1 MCYNIPILRGDT
13 MFLKK
18 IKRPDGRVFLQ
29 IVESIYVNGSSKH
42 VVIEKLGYLD
52 LLLASYPDPIAYFTK
67 KAADMTVEKKN
78 SAKATIVI
86 NPKEKMPEEYSSS
99 KNVGYIVIKELYSKL
114 KIKQFWKK
122 KASSL
127 KIQYDLEAIYRL
139 LVFSRILYP
148 GSKKFTFENRIKFF
162 EPFDFTLKDIYRAL
176 DVFAQEE
183 ESLQKWIFEHSKD
196 ICSRDLSHT
205 YFDCT
210 NYYFEIEYNDE
221 DLIDEEGNI
230 IEKKYRKRGP
240 EKNHRPDPIIELGLF
255 MDANGLPLSY
265 TLFPGNESEKVQ
277 LRPFLARS
285 RKDFNISRTVV
296 VADRGL
302 NTSDNIYFLAGKND
316 KNLGEDHNLDG
327 YIYGQSVRGADEEF
341 KKWILDPKG
350 YVRTVL
356 KSSDDRSSDNDD
368 DDIVFVHKSRI
379 YPKKIKINREKKN
392 GKMGKATITV
402 TQKQMVYFSKKY
414 AKRQAHARNQM
425 VERARDLI
433 KNPKK
438 YDKVY
443 AKGAASY
450 VVNLQFDKETGEVIA
465 KNLYLDEDKINKE
478 AELDGYYSIVTS
490 ELDMSDMELRDKYR
504 GLARIEDTFKVT
516 KSNLESRPVYV
527 WTTESIK
534 AHFMTCFTSLVIIRL
549 LERLLNDK
557 YSPDRI
563 INALQEYNVTDFG
576 GNCYSC
582 LNNSKIIMEC
592 SKLFNLDL
600 DNKYRTRREMRALLK
615 Y

>member
-1 MCYNIPILRGDT
+1 

-52 LLLASYPDPIAYFTK
+52 QLLASYPDPIAYFTK

-78 SAKATIVI
+78 SAKATIEI

-196 ICSRDLSHT
+196 ICQRDLSHT

-302 NTSDNIYFLAGKND
+302 NTSDNIYYLAGKND
-316 KNLGEDHNLDG
+316 KNLGDEHNLDG

-356 KSSDDRSSDNDD
+356 KSSHDRSSDNDD

-379 YPKKIKINREKKN
+379 YPKKIKINRENKN

-438 YDKVY
+438 YDKVF

-465 KNLYLDEDKINKE
+465 KNLYLDQDKINKE

-490 ELDMSDMELRDKYR
+490 ELDMSDIELRDKYR
-504 GLARIEDTFKVT
+504 GLARIEDTFKVS
-516 KSNLESRPVYV
+516 KSNLESRPVFV

-534 AHFMTCFTSLVIIRL
+534 AHFMTCFTSLVILRL

-563 INALQEYNVTDFG
+563 INALQEYNVTDLG

-600 DNKYRTRREMRALLK
+600 DNKYRTRREMRTLLK

>member
-1 MCYNIPILRGDT
+1 

-52 LLLASYPDPIAYFTK
+52 QLLASYPDPIAYFTK

-78 SAKATIVI
+78 SAKATIEI

>member
-1 MCYNIPILRGDT
+1 MCYNISILRGDT

-52 LLLASYPDPIAYFTK
+52 QLLASYPDPIAYFTK

-78 SAKATIVI
+78 SAKATIEI

>member
-1 MCYNIPILRGDT
+1 

-18 IKRPDGRVFLQ
+18 TKRPNGRIFLE
-29 IVESIYVNGSSKH
+29 IVESVHVSGVGSTH
-42 VVIEKLGYLD
+42 VLVEKIGFLD
-52 LLLASYPDPIAYFTK
+52 QLVDTYPDPIAFFSNKAREMTENK
-67 KAADMTVEKKN
+67 KKSSKILIEIDSN
-78 SAKATIVI
+78 
-86 NPKEKMPEEYSSS
+86 EKMPDEYSNS
-99 KNVGYIVIKELYSKL
+99 KNVGYVILNELYSKL
-114 KIKQFWKK
+114 KLKQFWKK

-127 KIQYDLEAIYRL
+127 KIQYDLEAIFRL

-148 GSKKFTFENRIKFF
+148 GSKKFTFDNRSEFF
-162 EPFDFTLKDIYRAL
+162 EPFDFTLKDVYRAL
-176 DVFAQEE
+176 EVFAQEE
-183 ESLQKWIFEHSKD
+183 ESLQKWIFEHSTD
-196 ICSRDLSHT
+196 ICHRDLSHT

-255 MDANGLPLSY
+255 MDADGLPLSY

-302 NTSDNIYFLAGKND
+302 NTSDNIYYLAGKND
-316 KNLGEDHNLDG
+316 KNLEEEHNLDG
-327 YIYGQSVRGADEEF
+327 YIYGQSVRGADQEF
-341 KKWILDPKG
+341 KDWILNTED
-350 YVRTVL
+350 YEHTIL
-356 KSSDDRSSDNDD
+356 KPNENSSSSCDD
-368 DDIVFVHKSRI
+368 DDILFIHKSRI
-379 YPKKIKINREKKN
+379 YPKKIQINREKKN

-414 AKRQAHARNQM
+414 ARRQAHARNQM
-425 VERARDLI
+425 IERAKDLI
-433 KNPKK
+433 NHPKK
-438 YDKVY
+438 YNKVF
-443 AKGAASY
+443 AKGAAGY
-450 VVNLQFDKETGEVIA
+450 VVNLQFDEETGEVIA
-465 KNLYLDEDKINKE
+465 KNLRLDQDKIDNE
-478 AELDGYYSIVTS
+478 AKLDGYYSIVTS
-490 ELDMSDMELRDKYR
+490 ELDMSDIELRDKYR

-516 KSNLESRPVYV
+516 KSNLESRPVFV
-527 WTTESIK
+527 WTTDSIK

-549 LERLLNDK
+549 LERLLNEQYSTESIITALKK
-557 YSPDRI
+557 YMVSD
-563 INALQEYNVTDFG
+563 LG
-576 GNCYSC
+576 GNCYQM

-592 SKLFNLDL
+592 SQLFDLNLE
-600 DNKYRTRREMRALLK
+600 NKVRSRREMRTLLK

>member
-52 LLLASYPDPIAYFTK
+52 QLLASYPDPIAYFTK

-114 KIKQFWKK
+114 MIKQFWKK

-196 ICSRDLSHT
+196 ICPRDLSHT

-302 NTSDNIYFLAGKND
+302 NTSDNIYYLAGKND

-379 YPKKIKINREKKN
+379 YPKKIRINREKKD

-490 ELDMSDMELRDKYR
+490 ELDMSDIELRDKYR